1 LSLPDSSFTRL
12 LIAASALVLICV
24 SQSFWFMRAWRFCQ
38 SRQGGTFSGIVA
50 YVVRCQLGAI
60 GFGALSKL
68 QLQTRRHPDWRD
80 MALSGLW
87 ISSALFAYLSVK
99 FVVLAA

>member
-1 LSLPDSSFTRL
+1 LRVTIL
-12 LIAASALVLICV
+12 LVHACL
-24 SQSFWFMRAWRFCQ
+24 RFCQ